1 MQGVG
6 GENSFNKG
14 EGDKD
19 GDSSG
24 EDDSDD
30 EENGVNSEVGNNS
43 VYGWSPLHWLVVK
56 NVLIQVFA
64 SEMLLYFFLA
74 VLLSQDVIFDKII
87 FKF

>member
-6 GENSFNKG
+6 GQNSFNKG

-43 VYGWSPLHWLVVK
+43 VYGWSPLH
-56 NVLIQVFA
+56 
-64 SEMLLYFFLA
+64 
-74 VLLSQDVIFDKII
+74 
-87 FKF
+87 